1 MKSVIIVLSI
11 LTLGSLGYG
20 VYQQSQVGSLRA
32 ELKEVQGRL
41 LAAEQD
47 GLLQRARAEDAR
59 MQAQIVVERTQQIL
73 AECEKRRK

>member
-11 LTLGSLGYG
+11 ITLGSLGYG

-59 MQAQIVVERTQQIL
+59 MQAKIVVERTQQIL